1 MISLVLH
8 IGSLR
13 SLKMS
18 LNFNLLWKHL
28 IHWRL
33 LRCFWAIWQL
43 WHPVKHKKWTLYR
56 YFWQPGWLQVLSWT
70 SGGVFLAV
78 PSLTLSALRCAS
90 LQIHKFHESRLAWGW
105 SEVASPSA
113 GLGPA
118 CSSSCSLC
126 ACYSPFCKAL
136 AIPAWALP
144 RWFSE
149 LLLQGVLEGDWILV
163 LLVIPSCTAELCFLC
178 LRGESCCRWS
188 CGYPGPQTTL
198 YSGNQRPRISII
210 LGVAVH

>member
-1 MISLVLH
+1 MDFV
-8 IGSLR
+8 
-13 SLKMS
+13 
-18 LNFNLLWKHL
+18 
-28 IHWRL
+28 
-33 LRCFWAIWQL
+33 
-43 WHPVKHKKWTLYR
+43 
-56 YFWQPGWLQVLSWT
+56 QVLLTTRMTAGSKLDFWR
-70 SGGVFLAV
+70 GV
-78 PSLTLSALRCAS
+78 LSCAKPHS
-90 LQIHKFHESRLAWGW
+90 ECIEMCFPADPQIPREQAGTGW

-163 LLVIPSCTAELCFLC
+163 LPVIPSCTAELCFLC